1 MNRLL
6 SHSLIRISLAIT
18 ILSSSTTF
26 AMDSDNRHYQARKN
40 IQQMGCPANNVRELV
55 DAIIWLH
62 YEYCVMGDLFGTFNV
77 EATEQLFDQFSKKFG
92 KFILEQV
99 KIACDSFTHKKTY
112 LAKPIQ
118 DALIQRVKEET
129 MNSIQGFVRKYNKGD
144 IAQDF
149 LVSPEQMR
157 EYVQWYK
164 SFYNTSIIKIATTC
178 IFDVIP
184 AHIGKQIFDE
194 LCNLGYGCFIDDNYN
209 AIFSNVVTVYAPN
222 CNQQ

>member
-1 MNRLL
+1 MKGNTMKRTQSYLFILL
-6 SHSLIRISLAIT
+6 ASIAVSS
-18 ILSSSTTF
+18 SSSTLL
-26 AMDSDNRHYQARKN
+26 AMDTNNQN
-40 IQQMGCPANNVRELV
+40 CPSQDVREIV
-55 DAIIWLH
+55 DALVWLH
-62 YEYCVMGDLFGTFNV
+62 YEYCFMGDLFGTFTV
-77 EATEQLFDQFSKKFG
+77 EATEQSFDQFSKKFG
-92 KFILEQV
+92 TFILQQV
-99 KIACDSFTHKKTY
+99 KIAGSSFTHKKTC

-118 DALIQRVKEET
+118 DVLIQRVEEET

-144 IAQDF
+144 ITQDF

-194 LCNLGYGCFIDDNYN
+194 LCNLGYGCFIEDRYRQ
-209 AIFSNVVTVYAPN
+209 IFANLITVHAPN